1 MRTPKNEYDLDCYPH
16 FCLSLFGDNR
26 GLRFMCAD
34 FGWRTFYFKGK
45 NYEETKNCLC
55 LNYNRSLRNG
65 FLLICDNLKRRNNGG

>member
-34 FGWRTFYFKGK
+34 FGWRTFLFAEMNKVCIAFSSASIHK
-45 NYEETKNCLC
+45 LSAK
-55 LNYNRSLRNG
+55 
-65 FLLICDNLKRRNNGG
+65 